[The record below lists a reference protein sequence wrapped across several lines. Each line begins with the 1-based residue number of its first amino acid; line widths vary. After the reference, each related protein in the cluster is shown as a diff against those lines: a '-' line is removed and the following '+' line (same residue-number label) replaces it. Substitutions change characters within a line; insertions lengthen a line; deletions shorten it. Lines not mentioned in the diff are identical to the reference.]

1 MADGRL
7 LVFTDKEYKGDVYYV
22 NVYPG
27 VSIGGFMPSRKTIP
41 ISFHH
46 PLKKKLEQALLEI
59 GVIVPD
65 TNVKWRVKVNGISIT
80 KEFKPHSTCKAGSK
94 LFAKLVYD
102 ITSIMKT
109 PESIRKRRVNVT
121 FKTEGG
127 GESLLVEHLGI
138 LAFYPTRE
146 AVSNIYYLSGALS
159 LEPGEKA
166 ELSFKYR
173 SEKALVDAS
182 IYMPSPDAV
191 GRLLI
196 NDYEVPISGIRGMD
210 EVSAMVEGLGDN
222 NKLTIIHEDTGET
235 YYPKQMRVS
244 SIILIDKVY
253 KEPKI
258 VVEEVKA
265 PEELRIG
272 EKIKVKITNKGESRP
287 DSLLVVLMNLGNVV
301 HREILKPIEP
311 GETIELELPVKLP
324 SGEYEVI
331 VRVIWSKLSRNWF
344 DDRRVKIIIV

>member
-7 LVFTDKEYKGDVYYV
+7 LVFTDKEYRGDVYYV

-27 VSIGGFMPSRKTIP
+27 VSVGGFMPSRKTIP

-80 KEFKPHSTCKAGSK
+80 KEFKPHSTCKAGNK

-127 GESLLVEHLGI
+127 REGILIEHLGI
-138 LAFYPTRE
+138 LAFYPTEE
-146 AVSNIYYLSGALS
+146 AVSDIYYLSGALS

-166 ELSFKYR
+166 ELSFRYR
-173 SEKALVDAS
+173 KEKALIDAS
-182 IYMPSPDAV
+182 IYMPSPEAV
-191 GRLLI
+191 GKLLI
-196 NDYEVPISGIRGMD
+196 NDYEVPISGIHGMD
-210 EVSAMVEGLGDN
+210 EVSAKIMGLGEN
-222 NKLTIIHEDTGET
+222 NKLTIIHEETGET

-253 KEPKI
+253 REPRI
-258 VVEEVKA
+258 VVEEVSVPDKL
-265 PEELRIG
+265 ESGGR
-272 EKIKVKITNKGESRP
+272 IKVKISNKGESKP

-301 HREILKPIEP
+301 HREILKPLEP
-311 GETIELELPVKLP
+311 GGSEELELPVKLP
-324 SGEYEVI
+324 SGEYEI
-331 VRVIWSKLSRNWF
+331 VVRIIWSKLSRNWF
-344 DDRRVKIIIV
+344 DDKRVRIIVV